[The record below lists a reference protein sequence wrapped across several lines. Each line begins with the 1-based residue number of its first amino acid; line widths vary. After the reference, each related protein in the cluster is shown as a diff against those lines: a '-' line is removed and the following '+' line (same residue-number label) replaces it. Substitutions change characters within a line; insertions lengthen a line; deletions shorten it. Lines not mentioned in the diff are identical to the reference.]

1 MRMTLSLV
9 VVLAALLACFS
20 LGASAATPLAF
31 GKQGAI
37 FLATDAATIRTAK
50 VVGKG
55 RQPSLAPGG
64 QWIVWVESG
73 KKEGEDRI
81 LLYDARTNQ
90 TTPLANASNA
100 FLTFPNWSPDGK
112 RVAYVR
118 SSTSGPRELWLVT
131 PGGEPKRI
139 AQQGAET
146 GDDFFEPTWAPD
158 GTRILYH
165 DMSALF
171 FMTLDGKIAQKI
183 PLPEIYGGD
192 AKLFSSAD
200 RFVLRPGGSGEI
212 LFSVGLPG
220 TPLFQKKV
228 PDISSGLFL
237 YDPRTRKSAALTP
250 QSLTAF
256 APTWSPDGAT
266 LYFTG
271 YTDKQAG
278 GQYPFRIFSLQPGGA
293 AIELAPGE
301 DPAPPSGP

>member
-1 MRMTLSLV
+1 MRARLLLGF
-9 VVLAALLACFS
+9 VLAAFLCCSSVSAF
-20 LGASAATPLAF
+20 AATPLTF

-37 FLATDAATIRTAK
+37 LLATDVATLRAAK

-55 RQPSLAPGG
+55 HQPSLAPGG
-64 QWIVWVESG
+64 QQVVWVESG

-100 FLTFPNWSPDGK
+100 FLTFPRWSPDGK
-112 RVAYVR
+112 SVAYVR
-118 SSTSGPRELWLVT
+118 SSPSGPREIWLVT
-131 PGGEPKRI
+131 PGGEPRRI
-139 AQQGAET
+139 AQQGADT

-171 FMTLDGKIAQKI
+171 FMTLDGKIVQKI

-192 AKLFSSAD
+192 AKLFTSAD

-212 LFSVGLPG
+212 LFSVGLIG

-278 GQYPFRIFSLQPGGA
+278 GEYPFRVFSLQPGA
-293 AIELAPGE
+293 AASELAPGE